1 MEPRENATMSTR
13 FEVTAT
19 VELSDVLDAISM
31 SEILSEM
38 DSDEILNEMDSDCV
52 VSWVAVNHDYSVL
65 TEIDHGGIWSYLLKN
80 VEMTELV
87 DEMDEDN
94 KEELRRILNEDAP
107 ASFTQDELIAIRDAL
122 TLVKAARAAIRETS
136 TETIDTAL
144 AGCVRLIK

>member
-65 TEIDHGGIWSYLLKN
+65 TEIDHGSIWSYLLKN